1 MTLGPVAFLSP
12 WLLAGLLA
20 LPVIWWLLRTIP
32 PRPRRLE
39 FPPTRILIGIEN
51 REKTPAQTPWWLT
64 LIRMAAAGLVILALA
79 EPVLNPTR
87 EKALLGSGPVVLVV
101 DNGWAA
107 AAQWSARADM
117 IERLIAE
124 AEGQS
129 RPVLIAP
136 TAHATKAVSL
146 KIEAP
151 VAARSTAAA
160 VQPQPFAPERM
171 ATAQAIA
178 TALSGAS
185 QASLVWL
192 ADGVDHDG
200 TAREFADKLSSLAA
214 GKLAVVD
221 TRPGQE
227 ALAAVAAVA
236 AGGRL
241 DAQVLRPDGG
251 PRSGTLHAMSARGQ
265 RLGEASFSLGA
276 GETRTVANFD
286 MPLELR
292 NQVTRVEI
300 AGERSAGAVHLL
312 DARSQWHR
320 VGLLSGASREEA
332 QPLLAPLYYIERA
345 LLPFSEIAKSDDS
358 NLATGI
364 ESLIRRNVSALML
377 ADIGTLPHDIKERV
391 DQWVKKGG
399 VLVRFAGPRLEKGG
413 DDLLPV
419 PLRLGGRSLGG
430 ALSWASPQPLA
441 PFGEDSLFAGLT
453 SPAEV
458 LVNKQVLADP
468 AGLGPEVKVWA
479 RLKDGTPLVTA
490 AKHGDGQIIFFHVTA
505 NSDWSN
511 LPLSGLFVDM
521 LRRIA
526 GLGGTSGTGEAL
538 ANDSKGATSDAPAAA
553 EVLAPLQ
560 VLDGF
565 GLLKN
570 PSPTTQAI
578 AAAKIADV
586 RPNADNP
593 PGYYGPA
600 SAPRALNL
608 MTPKSQLKPL
618 PAMPLGVERRVY
630 QGETAQPIKPQLLA
644 AALALLFADVL
655 AVLLLQAGGL
665 LLSRRAGRAGTAALA
680 AMAIA
685 AAWLGFCDPANAQ
698 RAAAAPRATVD
709 DGRAIQATAKVTFG
723 YVLSGDGM
731 TDEISRQGLIGL
743 GRFLVERTAVEPG
756 EPFAVNILNDEIAF
770 YPILYWPVLANA
782 RPLPEATLTKI
793 DAYMKQGGMIIFD
806 TKDYGQGTPTGFSFR
821 NEGGTPLQRL
831 LGNLDIPRLEPVPE
845 HHVLTKSF
853 YLLRSFP
860 GRWEGGQLWVEAE
873 APRDSDQGR
882 QARRVDGVS
891 SLLITSNDF
900 AAAWARDERGQYLYP
915 TVPGGE
921 RQREMALRTGVN
933 IVMYA
938 LTGNYK
944 ADQVHVPA
952 LLERLGQ

>member
-1 MTLGPVAFLSP
+1 
-12 WLLAGLLA
+12 
-20 LPVIWWLLRTIP
+20 
-32 PRPRRLE
+32 
-39 FPPTRILIGIEN
+39 
-51 REKTPAQTPWWLT
+51 
-64 LIRMAAAGLVILALA
+64 
-79 EPVLNPTR
+79 
-87 EKALLGSGPVVLVV
+87 
-101 DNGWAA
+101 
-107 AAQWSARADM
+107 
-117 IERLIAE
+117 
-124 AEGQS
+124 
-129 RPVLIAP
+129 
-136 TAHATKAVSL
+136 
-146 KIEAP
+146 
-151 VAARSTAAA
+151 A

-178 TALSGAS
+178 AALGGAG
-185 QASLVWL
+185 QASVVWL

-200 TAREFADKLSSLAA
+200 SAREFADKLSSLAA
-214 GKLAVVD
+214 TGKLAVVD
-221 TRPGQE
+221 TRHGQE
-227 ALAAVAAVA
+227 PLAAVAAVA

-251 PRSGTLHAMSARGQ
+251 ARSGTLHAMSARAQ
-265 RLGEASFSLGA
+265 RLGEASFSLGP

-345 LLPFSEIAKSDDS
+345 LLPFSELAKSDDS

-419 PLRLGGRSLGG
+419 PLRLGGRTLGG
-430 ALSWASPQPLA
+430 ALSWATPQPLA

-490 AKHGDGQIIFFHVTA
+490 ARHGDGQIIFFHVTA

-538 ANDSKGATSDAPAAA
+538 ANDSKGSTSDAPSAT

-570 PSPTTQAI
+570 PPPTTQAI
-578 AAAKIADV
+578 AAAKIAEAH
-586 RPNADNP
+586 PNADNP

-630 QGETAQPIKPQLLA
+630 QGDTAQPIKPQLLT

-665 LLSRRAGRAGTAALA
+665 LFNRRVGRASTATLA

-685 AAWLGFCDPANAQ
+685 TAAVLGLCDPADAQ
-698 RAAAAPRATVD
+698 RAAAPPRATVD
-709 DGRAIQATAKVTFG
+709 DGRAIQATAKVTFA
-723 YVLSGDGM
+723 YVLSGDGA
-731 TDEISRQGLIGL
+731 TDEMSRQGLIGL

-770 YPILYWPVLANA
+770 FPMLYWPVLASA

-806 TKDYGQGTPTGFSFR
+806 TKDYGQGVPTGFAFR

-891 SLLITSNDF
+891 SILITSNDF

-944 ADQVHVPA
+944 ADLVHVPA
-952 LLERLGQ
+952 LMERLGQ